1 MSHKP
6 TLAKEDNMSKNWSHK
21 EDAFSPISQHP
32 WRLRFRLSWQ
42 PELKWRLRETTG
54 RHSTTHAQ
62 KHIFVQRRYTL
73 RFFFF
78 LSLLLVFTVRWTLL
92 LHPHAYTTA
101 AFGWRRLH
109 AVELMRR
116 FEIVDWPCILVE
128 KKNFLAWTT
137 VNRKIVEALTVPPY
151 SPYMC
156 CWPSE
161 YVDITTLKET
171 TGNCLTLS
179 HRSPLLSLNHQM

>member
-73 RFFFF
+73 RFFF
-78 LSLLLVFTVRWTLL
+78 LSFPSVSIHRPMNIVTAPTRVHNSCFWVTAFACRWTN
-92 LHPHAYTTA
+92 A
-101 AFGWRRLH
+101 AIWNRWLAMHFGR
-109 AVELMRR
+109 
-116 FEIVDWPCILVE
+116 

-161 YVDITTLKET
+161 YVDIKTLKET